1 MVSRICLCQ
10 TLFAFLVTSHML
22 LNNTVGDDYYANWQ
36 WTARSSD
43 RLTAKPKSRG
53 LCKENNHKLIL
64 KLYCDSGR
72 DRLDTNE

>member
-1 MVSRICLCQ
+1 MSMR
-10 TLFAFLVTSHML
+10 FAVCMKNP